1 MMTAEK
7 FYALAKLAGV
17 GEGSCSHDACYYH
30 FVRGNTIAESARLA
44 GINRQTAANAKQKL
58 VLKAAELPQ
67 LLATVR
73 AAMGDET

>member
-1 MMTAEK
+1 MKEAQFT
-7 FYALAKLAGV
+7 ALATLAGI
-17 GEGSCSHDACYYH
+17 HDTSRSWEACWYH
-30 FVRGNTIAESARLA
+30 LVNGKTIAESARLA